1 MKVRKFTAK
10 TSRDALRQVR
20 EELGPDA
27 VIMANR
33 MVRGGVEIMAVSAK
47 EMATAAPTPKV
58 YEPTPLEMTED
69 DIVFEGQMEPN
80 PSASSDALEALA
92 NEVKH
97 LSGMLNQTAA
107 RQAKLQEQAKKAQQE
122 ALEASKNAIQVSEP
136 APVAVTN
143 RSNVAGGP
151 AAEEWM
157 KNMMGELRSMRNLI
171 TDQMG
176 AIAINESIRVPA
188 EKSRAGKKLSAAGFS
203 LPLIRKVTSR
213 LPDRVSEK
221 DALNFA
227 RSALSSQLKVAGSEA
242 EILDQGGVFAIVGPT
257 GAGKTTTVAKLAARF
272 VVRHGAEN
280 LALLTTDGYR
290 IGGQEQLRIYGKIL
304 GVAVHA
310 VKDAE
315 DLKRTLSELSN
326 RKLILIDTVGLS
338 QRDKSIAEQLSL
350 FENCGTDVKR
360 LLLLNAT
367 SHGDTLNDVV
377 KAYRGKGLEGCII
390 SKLDEAATLGA
401 ALDVTIRNNLKLFYA
416 TNGQRVPEDLILAN
430 AKELVKMAVEM
441 ASEQSGFGDWDTS
454 LLSHVSALSPSGVM
468 HA

>member
-20 EELGPDA
+20 EDLGPDA

-33 MVRGGVEIMAVSAK
+33 MVRGGVEIMAISAK
-47 EMATAAPTPKV
+47 EMALSSQTNTSFSAHPA
-58 YEPTPLEMTED
+58 PLEMREE
-69 DIVFEGQMEPN
+69 DIVQEGTFSRESRAPDTVR
-80 PSASSDALEALA
+80 SAPDALRALTE
-92 NEVKH
+92 EVKN
-97 LSGMLNQTAA
+97 LSGMLNQNAA
-107 RQAKLQEQAKKAQQE
+107 RQLKAREADKVEKESAHGADIQASEVAQQH
-122 ALEASKNAIQVSEP
+122 NAPLI
-136 APVAVTN
+136 
-143 RSNVAGGP
+143 P

-157 KNMMGELRSMRNLI
+157 KNMMGELHSMRNLI
-171 TDQMG
+171 VDQMG

-188 EKSRAGKKLSAAGFS
+188 EKGRAAKKLAAAGFS
-203 LPLIRKVTSR
+203 LPLIRKVTAR

-227 RSALSSQLKVAGSEA
+227 RSALSSQLTVAGSESA
-242 EILDQGGVFAIVGPT
+242 LLDDGGVVAIVGPT

-310 VKDAE
+310 VKDAQ
-315 DLKRTLSELSN
+315 DLKRTLAELVN
-326 RKLILIDTVGLS
+326 RKLVLIDTVGLS
-338 QRDKSIAEQLSL
+338 QRDKLVGEQLDL
-350 FENCGTDVKR
+350 LENCGVNVKR

-377 KAYRGKGLEGCII
+377 KAYRGKGLEGCIL

-401 ALDVTIRNNLKLFYA
+401 SLDVAIRHGLKVFYA
-416 TNGQRVPEDLILAN
+416 ANGQRVPEDLMLADS
-430 AKELVKMAVEM
+430 KMLVQLAINMAPD
-441 ASEQSGFGDWDTS
+441 QSAFGMWDAS
-454 LLSHVSALSPSGVM
+454 LLSQLNP
-468 HA
+468 HAEMGAAHA